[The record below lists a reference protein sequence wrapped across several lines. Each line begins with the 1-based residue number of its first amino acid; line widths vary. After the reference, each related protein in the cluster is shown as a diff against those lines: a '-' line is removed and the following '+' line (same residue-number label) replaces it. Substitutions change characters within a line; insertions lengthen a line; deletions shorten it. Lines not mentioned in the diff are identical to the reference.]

1 MIALPKSRSINRR
14 DLLTAILLGAL
25 ATVEFGCLYLGMQ
38 YISAGATS
46 ILYYTQPIVVAALA
60 TVFLKEP
67 FSSKKAFA
75 LMFGFVGILL
85 IFLENLSIGLTS
97 VGGLLVLSSAFSWA
111 GGTIVFKKLVWSEN
125 FLPISSV
132 LLVSAGTF
140 LLAFSIFFETTL
152 AISMELALSLVYLA
166 IVCSA
171 FGVVLWFYLL
181 KRHEATQVSTWLF
194 LVPEFG
200 VLLGWLLLGEKVYP
214 TEVVGIFC
222 VGMSILILNK

>member
-1 MIALPKSRSINRR
+1 
-14 DLLTAILLGAL
+14 
-25 ATVEFGCLYLGMQ
+25 
-38 YISAGATS
+38 
-46 ILYYTQPIVVAALA
+46 
-60 TVFLKEP
+60 
-67 FSSKKAFA
+67 
-75 LMFGFVGILL
+75 MFGFVGILL

-194 LVPEFG
+194 LVPAFG